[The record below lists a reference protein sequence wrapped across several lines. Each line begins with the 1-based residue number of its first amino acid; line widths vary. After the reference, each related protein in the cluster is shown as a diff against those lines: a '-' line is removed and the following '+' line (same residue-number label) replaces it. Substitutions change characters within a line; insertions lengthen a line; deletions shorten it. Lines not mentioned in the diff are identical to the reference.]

1 MLQRVGERMPGAGVI
16 ESPTQLRPRAS
27 RQARTRACEQPGQVR
42 CGVGDTQ
49 VQWALRRGPT
59 VLVWVGAALAI
70 ATLVVSLTWGTG
82 SELTMGEQAARRA
95 YAIGVALL
103 APLAALT
110 LLSTRRA
117 PRRGAA
123 VIAWVAALAAS
134 LVWLTIF

>member
-1 MLQRVGERMPGAGVI
+1 M
-16 ESPTQLRPRAS
+16 
-27 RQARTRACEQPGQVR
+27 
-42 CGVGDTQ
+42 GDAQ

-117 PRRGAA
+117 PRRGAG